1 MLGISLQPEKEFSP
15 RFLKLKLNRLLVKAR
30 EVIVG
35 VMCMTMK
42 AAIASGLVCDI
53 LLYFTVLVSS
63 DL

>member
-1 MLGISLQPEKEFSP
+1 MLGISFAIRKKFPLA
-15 RFLKLKLNRLLVKAR
+15 FLNINRLLVKAR

-42 AAIASGLVCDI
+42 AAIASGLACDI
-53 LLYFTVLVSS
+53 LLYFTVLLSS